1 MTPLQEKNYE
11 RLIKKYAREISTSKA
26 TIEDDDFDDV
36 STEVRRGAGMLMNL
50 RKASNHPLLIRTIFT
65 DTKLKKMAKLLL
77 NEPLYAQDGNVEF
90 IYQDMQLH
98 SDFEVH
104 QLCCKFPS
112 IASYKLSDD
121 ILLESGKF
129 SLFDQ
134 HLPSLKEKKQRV
146 LIFSQ
151 FTMILDIVEE
161 YMRIRD
167 HKYIR
172 LDGSTKVN
180 ERLDLIDDFNSE
192 ESRIFV
198 FLLSTKAGGMGINLT
213 SATNVFIHDIDFN
226 PFNDKQAE
234 DRCHRVGQTKDVMV
248 YRMISKGTVEEGIEK
263 IANDKLKLGE
273 DLVDARTGKKVDM
286 KQDMKTLLR
295 QALCV

>member
-129 SLFDQ
+129 ALFDQ
-134 HLPSLKEKKQRV
+134 HLPPLKEKKQRV

-248 YRMISKGTVEEGIEK
+248 YRMISKGTVEEGIAK

-273 DLVDARTGKKVDM
+273 DLIDARTGKKGDM